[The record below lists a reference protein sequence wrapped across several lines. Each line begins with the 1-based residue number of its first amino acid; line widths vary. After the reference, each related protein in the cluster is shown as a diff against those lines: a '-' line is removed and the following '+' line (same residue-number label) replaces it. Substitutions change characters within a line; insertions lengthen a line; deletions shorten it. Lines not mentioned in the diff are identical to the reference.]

1 MRLTYT
7 SRRRP
12 RWGASLLV
20 LGLLVGVAGCDSLLQ
35 VKDPTSISGE
45 DILKISAAN
54 GMVNGALSGVARG
67 YGNILA
73 AYTTATDEMQ
83 WTGSRDDYR
92 NLDLGNT
99 GDPFNEFT
107 DAQFTSLAQGRWMAD
122 EAIRI
127 LEIHTAS
134 TEADSQLTDPVNLG
148 YAYLYS
154 AIARVIIADMYDDYV
169 FSNRQEAG
177 MPFGERF
184 GGNAMSTLYTD
195 AITRLTTAMSIAQTF
210 GDAGLEM
217 AALAMR
223 ARAHHAMAIWG
234 KVGRRPIDTSNNGLV
249 TTANGVADARAV
261 LAAAVPDYRYGFQYS
276 SNTISAG
283 IAGWVNSRQE
293 MRMAPTFATPDPN
306 GPAFLAVSL
315 TDLIDVNTVSPELFR
330 LIDDFTNNSNTTYPF
345 LTVVSARE
353 MHLIIAEDALASG
366 NVAGFTTAINNLRA
380 LDAGLTPFVNGGA
393 GMPTAAD
400 LLVHSRATNLFLMGR
415 RLQDLYRFG
424 LRSAEWDNTSDAVVA
439 PGTFFPI
446 SITECRAN
454 ENLPDAC

>member
-12 RWGASLLV
+12 RWGASLLA

-35 VKDPTSISGE
+35 IRNPNAIAGE
-45 DILKISAAN
+45 DVLKISAAN

-73 AYTTATDEMQ
+73 SYTTATDEMD

-107 DAQFTSLAQGRWMAD
+107 DAQFTSMAQGRWMAD

-127 LEIHTAS
+127 LEIHAAS
-134 TEADSQLTDPVNLG
+134 TAADSQLADPVNRG
-148 YAYLYS
+148 YAYLY
-154 AIARVIIADMYDDYV
+154 AGIARVIIADMYDDYV
-169 FSNRQEAG
+169 FSDRQAAG

-195 AITRLTTAMSIAQTF
+195 AMTSFTTAISIAQTF
-210 GDAGLEM
+210 SDATLEM
-217 AALAMR
+217 AALGMR
-223 ARAHHAMAIWG
+223 ARAGHAMAVWG

-249 TTANGVADARAV
+249 AGGAGD
-261 LAAAVPDYRYGFQYS
+261 AAALLAMAIPDYRYGFQYS
-276 SNTISAG
+276 SNTISAS

-293 MRMAPTFATPDPN
+293 MRFAPTFATPDPN
-306 GPAFLAVSL
+306 GPTYLAVSL
-315 TDLIDVNTVSPELFR
+315 VDIIDVGTISPELSR
-330 LIDDFTNNSNTTYPF
+330 LIDDFSNNSNVSYPF

-353 MHLIIAEDALASG
+353 MHLIIAEDALAGG

-380 LDAGLTPFVNGGA
+380 LDAGLTPFVDGGA
-393 GMPTAAD
+393 GMPTAAA

-415 RLQDLYRFG
+415 RLADLYRFG
-424 LRSAEWDNTSDAVVA
+424 LTSAEWNTTSDAAVS